1 MQFTV
6 PPDAPTHGRHEIAA
20 GDIGDKLRWADGYE
34 AFGNSQSLISRL
46 WDLEWSEID
55 WDYLLADLPRFEFL
69 RTLGP
74 SEFFHYRA
82 WHDVEGFRVVEYDQ
96 QEETGSMSGEWTYMH
111 IEMDHSQTKEICH
124 DFEKLCHRL
133 ENYGPLKAFL

>member
-1 MQFTV
+1 MQFTE
-6 PPDAPTHGRHEIAA
+6 PPNAPTNGWHEIAA
-20 GDIGDKLRWADGYE
+20 GDIGDKLWWAPGYE
-34 AFGNSQSLISRL
+34 ALDNSQSMISRL

-55 WDYLLADLPRFEFL
+55 WDHLLADLPRFAFL

-74 SEFFHYRA
+74 SDFFCFRA
-82 WHDVEGFRVVEYDQ
+82 WHDVEGFCVVEHDQ

-111 IEMDHSQTKEICH
+111 IEMDHSQTKTIFH